1 MIKPLSVQTQDNIRL
16 KSFRRFEHRVVSL
29 SIHPAAC
36 VDYTAG
42 MVDLLVVVAFVI
54 IEILHSGDE
63 SRVQLEIGVWSCVA
77 VVVDDWCF
85 RIESLK

>member
-1 MIKPLSVQTQDNIRL
+1 
-16 KSFRRFEHRVVSL
+16 
-29 SIHPAAC
+29 
-36 VDYTAG
+36 

-54 IEILHSGDE
+54 VEILHSSDE

-85 RIESLK
+85 RIES